1 MPQIPH
7 IPQIVSPEVGLM
19 LSALVVSLAFGL
31 IALLRNRRLIGGPID
46 GDDGDL
52 GAVFEDPALLLPHF
66 VELRTRI
73 VNSLIAIGL
82 AMIIGLTL
90 AQPALLVLAR
100 PIGGLER
107 LQAIRVTETLGVFF
121 RVGLTLG
128 IIFASPYVIAQ
139 LWIFVASG
147 LKPGERRVFYL
158 LFPFAIAL
166 FLSGVAFAYFVML
179 PVAVPFLATF
189 MGIKTLP
196 TLNEYVKFVTSALL
210 WVGVSF
216 EMPMA
221 AFVLAKVGLVNAGM
235 LARNWRYAVVIIA
248 VAAAIITPTPD
259 PVNMAIVMAPL
270 SVLYL
275 LSILLAALA

>member
-1 MPQIPH
+1 MPQVPH

-31 IALLRNRRLIGGPID
+31 IALLRNHRLISGPID
-46 GDDGDL
+46 GDDSNL
-52 GAVFEDPALLLPHF
+52 GAVFEDPSLLLPHF

-73 VNSLIAIGL
+73 VQSLVAIGL
-82 AMIIGLTL
+82 AMVIGLTL
-90 AQPALLVLAR
+90 AQPALFVLAR

-128 IIFASPYVIAQ
+128 IILASPYVIAQ

-196 TLNEYVKFVTSALL
+196 TLSEYVKFVTSALL

-221 AFVLAKVGLVNAGM
+221 VFVLAKVGLVNAGM

-270 SVLYL
+270 SVLYM

>member
-1 MPQIPH
+1 MLQVPQ
-7 IPQIVSPEVGLM
+7 IPQIVSLEVGLM

-31 IALLRNRRLIGGPID
+31 IALLRNRRLISGPIESE
-46 GDDGDL
+46 DGDL
-52 GAVFEDPALLLPHF
+52 GVVFETPSLLLPHL
-66 VELRTRI
+66 VELRTRV
-73 VNSLIAIGL
+73 VNSLIAIVLAMVIGL
-82 AMIIGLTL
+82 A
-90 AQPALLVLAR
+90 LAR
-100 PIGGLER
+100 SAVEAMAQPIGGLER

-128 IIFASPYVIAQ
+128 IILASPYAIAQ

-147 LKPGERRVFYL
+147 LKSSERRVFYF
-158 LFPFAIAL
+158 LFPFAIVL
-166 FLSGVAFAYFVML
+166 FLLGVAFAYFVML

-189 MGIKTLP
+189 MGISTRP
-196 TLNEYVKFVTSALL
+196 TLSEYVKFVTSALL

-221 AFVLAKVGLVNAGM
+221 SFILAKVGLVNAGM

-248 VAAAIITPTPD
+248 IAAAIVTPTPD

>member
-1 MPQIPH
+1 
-7 IPQIVSPEVGLM
+7 M
-19 LSALVVSLAFGL
+19 LSALVISLAFGL
-31 IALLRNRRLIGGPID
+31 IALLRNRRLISGPID

-52 GAVFEDPALLLPHF
+52 GAVFEDPSLLLPHF
-66 VELRTRI
+66 VELRTRV

-82 AMIIGLTL
+82 AMVIGLAL
-90 AQPALLVLAR
+90 AQPTLLVLAR

-189 MGIKTLP
+189 MGVKTLP
-196 TLNEYVKFVTSALL
+196 TLNEYVRFVTSALL

-221 AFVLAKVGLVNAGM
+221 VFILAKVGLVNAGM

-248 VAAAIITPTPD
+248 VVAAIVTPTPD

>member
-7 IPQIVSPEVGLM
+7 ILQIVSPEVGLV
-19 LSALVVSLAFGL
+19 LSALVASLAFGL
-31 IALLRNRRLIGGPID
+31 IALLRNRRLISGPID

-52 GAVFEDPALLLPHF
+52 STVFEDPSLLLPHF
-66 VELRTRI
+66 VELRTRVI
-73 VNSLIAIGL
+73 NSLIAIGL

-189 MGIKTLP
+189 MGVKTLP
-196 TLNEYVKFVTSALL
+196 TLNEYVRFVTSALL

-221 AFVLAKVGLVNAGM
+221 VFILAKVGLVNAGM

-248 VAAAIITPTPD
+248 VVAAIVTPTPD

>member
-31 IALLRNRRLIGGPID
+31 IALLRNHRLISGPID
-46 GDDGDL
+46 GDNSNL
-52 GAVFEDPALLLPHF
+52 GAVFEDPSLLLPHF

-73 VNSLIAIGL
+73 VQSLVAIGL
-82 AMIIGLTL
+82 AMVIGLTL

-100 PIGGLER
+100 PIGGLEH

-139 LWIFVASG
+139 LWIFIASG

-196 TLNEYVKFVTSALL
+196 TLDEYVRFVTSALL

-221 AFVLAKVGLVNAGM
+221 AFILAKVGLVNAGM

-248 VAAAIITPTPD
+248 VVAAIVTPTPD